1 MTTQTHRHHWD
12 WSDEDHATCVAPG
25 HVGPASNG
33 GQHTYWWHYAT
44 YEPKGHTE
52 VVRKF
57 PARSHDEARRLGR
70 NYGEEWDLGQP
81 VTIERKEKA
90 G

>member
-1 MTTQTHRHHWD
+1 MD
-12 WSDEDHATCVAPG
+12 
-25 HVGPASNG
+25 
-33 GQHTYWWHYAT
+33 TYYWHYVT

-57 PARSHDEARRLGR
+57 PARTHDEARHLGH

-90 G
+90 